1 MVALAPKES
10 SARAMKRNEMP
21 DISSLQDALHDN
33 APHILIVDDDERI
46 RDLLA
51 RYLMSNGYRVT
62 KAPDAVAARAALS
75 GLTFDLL
82 ILDVMMPGE
91 TGFELAASLKG
102 KIEAPIFMLTAL
114 GEPEQRVKGLEIG
127 VDDYI
132 SKPFEPKELLIRI
145 GNTLRRIEDRGG
157 AKDEIR
163 IGAFLFNI
171 SRGDLTSGDK
181 TIKLTERE
189 RELLRIF
196 AKRQGETVARQELS
210 GGGGDSSDRAVDV
223 QINRLRR
230 KIEKDPSH
238 PIYLQTVRG
247 KGYILHT
254 DD

>member
-1 MVALAPKES
+1 MTTSMSDQNDLP
-10 SARAMKRNEMP
+10 
-21 DISSLQDALHDN
+21 DN
-33 APHILIVDDDERI
+33 APHILVVDDDERI

-51 RYLMSNGYRVT
+51 KYLMGNGYRVT
-62 KAPDAVAARAALS
+62 KARDAIAARAALS
-75 GLTFDLL
+75 GLEFDLL

-91 TGFELAASLKG
+91 TGFELAQSIKDE
-102 KIEAPIFMLTAL
+102 IDAPIFMLTAL

-145 GNTLRRIEDRGG
+145 GNILRRIEKSSVSND
-157 AKDEIR
+157 DIN
-163 IGAFLFNI
+163 IGEFQFNI
-171 SRGDLTSGDK
+171 ARGDLKSNSE

-196 AKRQGETVARQELS
+196 ARRRGETVARHELS
-210 GGGGDSSDRAVDV
+210 GGDGDSSDRAVDV

-230 KIEKDPSH
+230 KIEKDPGN
-238 PIYLQTVRG
+238 PVYLQTIRG

-254 DD
+254 DE